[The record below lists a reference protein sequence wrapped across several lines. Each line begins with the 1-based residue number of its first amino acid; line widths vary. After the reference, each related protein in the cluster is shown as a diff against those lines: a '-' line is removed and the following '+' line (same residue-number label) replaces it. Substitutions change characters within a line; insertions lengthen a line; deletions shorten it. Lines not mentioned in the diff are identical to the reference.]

1 MSTIHTKMMNRNTVW
16 TSAARSSKSPSYL
29 GARRRTRTVA
39 AFTLVELL
47 TVIAIIAI
55 LGGIIFA
62 AFAGAREK
70 GRQTAS
76 ISNMREIQNGVERY
90 KLDHR
95 GQYPPVLFAY
105 SDGTS
110 SMANIKNAG
119 SAYLKGLYPQ
129 YINDPSVFLDP
140 NSDIKDPARTDFQ
153 PLTVNQLDPSG
164 ALQQV
169 PGVKFFK
176 GDAYDIGPH
185 MSSATDVD
193 QPIQYVV
200 RYQTAW
206 TSTPMPATLSVPPP
220 STPAAEFARQLDQQN
235 STDDTY
241 LTMTTYHVHGY
252 QKVLLIFKGGN
263 TKTFDAS
270 RLLSPGCAP
279 DTTDISETN
288 GVANAKFWMVKPTGA
303 CP

>member
-1 MSTIHTKMMNRNTVW
+1 MSTIHTKKMNRTTVW
-16 TSAARSSKSPSYL
+16 TSAARQSQSRS
-29 GARRRTRTVA
+29 VA

-55 LGGIIFA
+55 LTAIIFS

-70 GRQTAS
+70 GRQATA

-95 GQYPPVLFAY
+95 GHYPPVLFAY

-110 SMANIKNAG
+110 SMSTIKNAG
-119 SAYLKGLYPQ
+119 SAYLQGLYPQ
-129 YINDPSVFLDP
+129 YINDASVFLDP
-140 NSDIKDPARTDFQ
+140 NSDIKDPLRTDSQ
-153 PLTVNQLDPSG
+153 QVNVNQMDATG
-164 ALQQV
+164 ALTPV
-169 PGVKFFK
+169 TTLKFFK

-185 MSSATDVD
+185 MSSPTDVD
-193 QPIQYVV
+193 QPVKYVA

-206 TSTPMPATLSVPPP
+206 TSTPMPVTFTVPAP
-220 STPAAEFARQLDQQN
+220 STPATEFARQLDQQN

-241 LTMTTYHVHGY
+241 LTMTTYHVHGNY
-252 QKVLLIFKGGN
+252 KVLLIFKGGN

-270 RLLSPGCAP
+270 RLLSPGCGP

-288 GVANAKFWMVKPTGA
+288 GVANAKFWMIKPTSA